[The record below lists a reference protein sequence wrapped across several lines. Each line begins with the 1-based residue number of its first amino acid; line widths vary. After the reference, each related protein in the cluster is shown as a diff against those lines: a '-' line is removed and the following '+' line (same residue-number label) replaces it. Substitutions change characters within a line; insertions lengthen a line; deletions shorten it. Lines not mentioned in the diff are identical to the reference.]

1 MVALTPF
8 HRQSQRMKKDVSEHL
23 LSLHQIRLSR
33 SHHLIL
39 SHNLDKKTV
48 AHEQISQEILL
59 FILMKK

>member
-1 MVALTPF
+1 
-8 HRQSQRMKKDVSEHL
+8 MKKDVSEHL

-59 FILMKK
+59 FIMMKK